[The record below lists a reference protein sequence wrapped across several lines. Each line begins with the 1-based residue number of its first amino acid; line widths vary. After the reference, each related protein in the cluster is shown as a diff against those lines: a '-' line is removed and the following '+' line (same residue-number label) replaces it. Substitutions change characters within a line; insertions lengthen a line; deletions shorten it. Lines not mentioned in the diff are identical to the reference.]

1 MRKILAGLSL
11 TALALSL
18 AACGGD
24 AVAADSVYANVGA
37 KVGISMPTKESA
49 RWIADGNAMVAQF
62 KAMGY
67 RAELQY
73 ADNKKDL
80 QNQQVSKMISNGD
93 KLLLIAAV
101 DGGAMNDVLAKAA
114 AQKIPVIAYDRLLT
128 GTKNV
133 DYQATFDNTR
143 VGALQAQFIIDR
155 LDLTKKDDKTYN
167 VELFAGSVTD
177 INARYFYDGAMP
189 LLRPFIKSGK
199 IKIRSGQK
207 GFTTVATDL
216 YSADVAHD
224 RMAKILK
231 DDYKT
236 ERVDAVLS
244 PYDGMTIGII
254 KALKEGG
261 YGTPDKPLPITT
273 GQDSETPSVKS
284 IIAKEQTQS
293 IFKDTREL
301 AKVAVEQGNA
311 ILTGSKPMTNGEAD
325 NAKKEVPTYYL
336 YPVQITLS
344 NYKTLLVDS
353 DYIKPED
360 LTAS

>member
-11 TALALSL
+11 TVLALSL

-67 RAELQY
+67 QAELQY

-80 QNQQVSKMISNGD
+80 QNQQVDKMIGNGD
-93 KLLLIAAV
+93 QLLLIAAV

-114 AQKIPVIAYDRLLT
+114 SKKIPVIAYDRLLT

-143 VGALQAQFIIDR
+143 VGALQGQFIIDR

-167 VELFAGSVTD
+167 VELFAGSATD

-189 LLRPFIKSGK
+189 LLRPYIKTGK
-199 IKIRSGQK
+199 IKIRSGETAFK
-207 GFTTVATDL
+207 KVATNL
-216 YSADVAHD
+216 YDAEVAKA
-224 RMAKILK
+224 RMARILN
-231 DDYKT
+231 DDYKS

-254 KALKEGG
+254 DALKEAG
-261 YGTPDKPLPITT
+261 YGTADKPLPITT

-284 IIAKEQTQS
+284 IIANEQTQS

-301 AKVAVEQGNA
+301 AKVAVEQANA
-311 ILTGSKPMTNGEAD
+311 ILTGSKPMTNAEVNND
-325 NAKKEVPTYYL
+325 VKKVPTYYL
-336 YPVQITLS
+336 YPVQITKN

-353 DYIKPED
+353 GYVTED
-360 LTAS
+360 ELKA